1 MKVPSSRMT
10 ITEIA
15 ELAGVSKKTVSRYF
29 NHAELLSADTR
40 AKVEAVIADTGF
52 VPNAQARALALQR
65 NFLVALIHDNSD
77 RGVFELVEAG
87 MAQALEGSDLALVLQ
102 PLPHEETPVR
112 LRTFLDR
119 LRPAGVVL
127 LPPLS
132 EREDLAEICANA
144 QVRCVRL
151 GRVRGD
157 HGLACNDRSAMAT
170 LITWLVRLGHSR
182 IGFIGGPESSL
193 TAQQRELGYLD
204 AMADHHLDRGP
215 SLIVAGDNTFESGI
229 SAGRLL
235 LEVSPR
241 PTVIVACND
250 EMANGVLHA
259 ATHAGIAVPSDL
271 SVVGFDDTPLA
282 ARTLPPLT
290 SMSVVPIGI
299 GPPAGAAAARP
310 TSSASP
316 PNQREHSRP
325 RRCRKTQATAARRQR
340 KGGFN
345 QALTSLVQKRY
356 RFLQTRASVL
366 PSSSR
371 KPPADENL
379 RRSSSAQ
386 GAQPP
391 ARGGRCAL
399 PASARSL
406 SRKQARASSPGRAFR
421 SCRQESIL
429 VGTEHGRGALR
440 TGAVR
445 TGSRNDRQP
454 AGTLSRQRGSA

>member
-15 ELAGVSKKTVSRYF
+15 EMAGVSKKTVSRYF
-29 NHAELLSADTR
+29 NHADLLSGETR
-40 AKVEAVIADTGF
+40 AKIEAVIADTGF

-87 MAQALEGSDLALVLQ
+87 MTEALEGSELALVLQ
-102 PLPHEETPVR
+102 PMAARDAAVR
-112 LRTFLDR
+112 LRAFIDR
-119 LRPAGVVL
+119 LRPTGVVL

-157 HGLACNDRSAMAT
+157 HGLACDDRSAMAT
-170 LITWLVRLGHSR
+170 LITWLVRLGHNR

-204 AMADHHLDRGP
+204 AMADHGLDRGP

-241 PTVIVACND
+241 PTVVVACND

-259 ATHAGIAVPSDL
+259 ATQAGITVPADL

-290 SMSVVPIGI
+290 SMSVPWIAMAHEAVARIAKGLSQPD
-299 GPPAGAAAARP
+299 AAAGFEAELIIRDSVMP
-310 TSSASP
+310 A
-316 PNQREHSRP
+316 
-325 RRCRKTQATAARRQR
+325 ATAGTAPQP
-340 KGGFN
+340 N
-345 QALTSLVQKRY
+345 
-356 RFLQTRASVL
+356 
-366 PSSSR
+366 PS
-371 KPPADENL
+371 
-379 RRSSSAQ
+379 
-386 GAQPP
+386 QPNP
-391 ARGGRCAL
+391 
-399 PASARSL
+399 S
-406 SRKQARASSPGRAFR
+406 
-421 SCRQESIL
+421 
-429 VGTEHGRGALR
+429 
-440 TGAVR
+440 
-445 TGSRNDRQP
+445 
-454 AGTLSRQRGSA
+454 